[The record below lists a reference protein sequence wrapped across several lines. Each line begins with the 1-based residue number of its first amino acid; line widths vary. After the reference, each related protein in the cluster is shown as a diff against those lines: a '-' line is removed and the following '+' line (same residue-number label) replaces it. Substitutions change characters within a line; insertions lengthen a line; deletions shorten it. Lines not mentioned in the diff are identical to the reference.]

1 MAPFVKEGLAQGEQV
16 VMIVG
21 RDQLRDHDDRI
32 QRAGVD
38 AASPRAGG
46 QYQVVASEDA
56 YLVNGRFDVDRTLKT
71 LESMLAGRKQAGY
84 PQLRVTGNMEW
95 ALDGGTSTGKLLEY
109 EARVNVV
116 SAKHADPFVCF
127 YDVHQF
133 DAPTLLDVMRTHP
146 AVIIGG
152 TYHEN
157 PFFVP
162 PEKMLR
168 EISTRSRRD
177 RA

>member
-1 MAPFVKEGLAQGEQV
+1 MAPFVKEGLDQGEQV

-21 RDQLRDHDDRI
+21 QNVLGDHEERL
-32 QRAGVD
+32 QRAGLAT
-38 AASPRAGG
+38 AAPRERG

-56 YLVNGRFDVDRTLKT
+56 YLESGKFDVDRTLKT
-71 LESMLAGRKQAGY
+71 LESLLAQRQQQGY

-95 ALDGGTSTGKLLEY
+95 ALDDAVTTGKLLEY
-109 EARVNVV
+109 EARVNLV
-116 SAKHADPFVCF
+116 SAKHHDPFVCF

-133 DAPTLLDVMRTHP
+133 DGPTLMDVMRTHP

-157 PFFVP
+157 PFYTP
-162 PEKMLR
+162 PEQMLR
-168 EISTRSRRD
+168 EIASKPRRAN
-177 RA
+177 R

>member
-1 MAPFVKEGLAQGEQV
+1 MAPFVKEGLDQDEQV

-21 RDQLRDHDDRI
+21 QNVLKDNEERL

-38 AASPRAGG
+38 VAASRGRG
-46 QYQVVASEDA
+46 QFAVVSSEDA
-56 YLVNGRFDVDRTLKT
+56 YLEGGRFDVDRTLKT
-71 LESMLAGRKQAGY
+71 LESLLVQRQQLGY

-95 ALDGGTSTGKLLEY
+95 ALQEGVTTEKLLEY
-109 EARVNVV
+109 EARVNLV
-116 SAKHADPFVCF
+116 SARHHDPFVCF

-133 DAPTLLDVMRTHP
+133 DAATLMDVMRTHP

-157 PFFVP
+157 PFYVA
-162 PEKMLR
+162 PEKMLA
-168 EISTRSRRD
+168 EIASRPR
-177 RA
+177 RANR